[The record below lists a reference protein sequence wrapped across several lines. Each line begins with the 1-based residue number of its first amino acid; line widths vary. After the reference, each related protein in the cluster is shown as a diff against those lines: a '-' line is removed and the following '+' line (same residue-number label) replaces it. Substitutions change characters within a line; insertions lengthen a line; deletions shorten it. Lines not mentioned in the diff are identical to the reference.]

1 MVESGVGRDSPCPCA
16 KIAGR
21 LESVARPVNTPEC
34 FHAEIL
40 SNSAVADDANN
51 PGVDFLLVLPK
62 ERLEGLQV
70 APREPFQQFHPP
82 LSIPNYWFLA
92 PMVTAFFGSWPF
104 PFPGKKF
111 KPAAV
116 TMEYKR
122 RRPGRSTRPGLLVSA
137 KSRLVDVV
145 LLPVKGGVGLDDDV
159 LVRGVAEFVD
169 QHGLAGLQGFC
180 DFRIHADREV
190 RTFVIG
196 GGHLARFGLDFVAK
210 RGDGLDHT
218 RAGAIRA
225 GLAEDALKRLFGA
238 LAGDADE
245 AELVEGQR
253 L

>member
-62 ERLEGLQV
+62 QGLEGLKG
-70 APREPFQQFHPP
+70 ARREPFQQFHPP

-92 PMVTAFFGSWPF
+92 PMVTAFFGSRPF
-104 PFPGKKF
+104 PFPGRKF
-111 KPAAV
+111 KPAAG

-159 LVRGVAEFVD
+159 LVRGLLEFVD
-169 QHGLAGLQGFC
+169 EHGLAGLQGFC

-190 RTFVIG
+190 RALVIG
-196 GGHLARFGLDFVAK
+196 GSHLPRFALDFVAE
-210 RGDGLDHT
+210 RGDGLDH
-218 RAGAIRA
+218 AGACAIRA
-225 GLAEDALKRLFGA
+225 GLAEHALERLLGA
-238 LAGDADE
+238 FAGDADE
-245 AELVEGQR
+245 AELVEGKR
-253 L
+253 F